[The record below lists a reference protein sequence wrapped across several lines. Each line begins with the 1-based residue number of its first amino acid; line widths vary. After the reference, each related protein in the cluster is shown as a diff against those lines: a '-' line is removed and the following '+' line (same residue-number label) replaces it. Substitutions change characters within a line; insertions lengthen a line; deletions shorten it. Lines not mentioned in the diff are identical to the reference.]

1 MDSGRHR
8 MKKEAFRKIHRNS
21 EDYMFCDLQL
31 KGRYNIY
38 FESIISHFQCYIVKT
53 KNEKTTYEKE
63 REIFWAKPLS
73 QRILYD
79 ATPSFPI
86 KNGKCIGNKT

>member
-1 MDSGRHR
+1 

-63 REIFWAKPLS
+63 REILHLHNTS
-73 QRILYD
+73 QTFEELVRESERLGL
-79 ATPSFPI
+79 TFSH
-86 KNGKCIGNKT
+86 